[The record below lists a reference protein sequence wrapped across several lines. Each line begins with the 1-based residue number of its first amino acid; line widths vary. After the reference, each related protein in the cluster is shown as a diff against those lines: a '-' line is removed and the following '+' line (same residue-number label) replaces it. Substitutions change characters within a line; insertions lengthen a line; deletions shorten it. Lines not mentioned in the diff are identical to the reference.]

1 MKERPTIETTRLILR
16 PFTLADAP
24 EVQRLAG
31 DRDIASTT
39 LHVPH
44 PYEDGMAEQWIGTH
58 QERYERGESINFAIV
73 LRATNRLVGAMS
85 LQINQQHN
93 HAELGYWI
101 GKPFWNQG
109 YCTEAARAVVQYG
122 FAVLGLHRV
131 YATYLTRNPASG
143 RVMQKIGMIYE
154 GCLKQHIKK
163 WGVFEDLEFYGI
175 LHRGGASQKQGKGS
189 S

>member
-31 DRDIASTT
+31 DREIAATT

-58 QERYERGESINFAIV
+58 QERYERGEAVNFAIV
-73 LRATNRLVGAMS
+73 LRATSGLVGAMS
-85 LQINQQHN
+85 LQINQQHS

-109 YCTEAARAVVQYG
+109 YCTEAARVVVQYG
-122 FAVLGLHRV
+122 FVVLGLHRI

-143 RVMQKIGMIYE
+143 RVMQKIGMTYE
-154 GCLKQHIKK
+154 GCLQQHIKK

-175 LHRGGASQKQGKGS
+175 LHREGASQKQGKGS

>member
-1 MKERPTIETTRLILR
+1 MKERPILGTPRLILR

-31 DRDIASTT
+31 ERDIASTT

-58 QERYERGESINFAIV
+58 QERYERGEVVNFALV
-73 LRATNRLVGAMS
+73 LRTTTVLVGAMS
-85 LQINQQHN
+85 LQMNQQHS

-109 YCTEAARAVVQYG
+109 YCTEVAYAVVQYG
-122 FAVLGLHRV
+122 FTVLGLHRI
-131 YATYLTRNPASG
+131 YATYMPRNPASG
-143 RVMQKIGMIYE
+143 RVLQKIGMRYE
-154 GCLKQHIKK
+154 GCLKQHVKK
-163 WGVFEDLEFYGI
+163 WDIFEDLEFYGM
-175 LHRGGASQKQGKGS
+175 LRNE
-189 S
+189 

>member
-1 MKERPTIETTRLILR
+1 MKAQPTIETPRLLLR
-16 PFTLADAP
+16 PFTVADAP

-31 DRDIASTT
+31 DREIASTM

-44 PYEDGMAEQWIGTH
+44 PYEGMAEQWIGTH
-58 QERYERGESINFAIV
+58 QEHYERGEAVNFALV
-73 LRATNRLVGAMS
+73 LRATNGLVGAMS
-85 LQINQQHN
+85 LQLNQPHS

-109 YCTEAARAVVQYG
+109 YCTEAARAVVHYG

-143 RVMQKIGMIYE
+143 RVMQKIGMSYE
-154 GCLKQHIKK
+154 GCLKQHVKK
-163 WGVFEDLEFYGI
+163 WGVFEDQAFYGI
-175 LHRGGASQKQGKGS
+175 LRSGWASQNQGGDPA
-189 S
+189 